1 MPSVTVREA
10 IRHSGRQF
18 ILSTDGTLL
27 VHSSIVEWPTLFVKM
42 VRAKGIINFLGIDF
56 SGMEWTISD

>member
-1 MPSVTVREA
+1 M
-10 IRHSGRQF
+10 
-18 ILSTDGTLL
+18 
-27 VHSSIVEWPTLFVKM
+27 HSSIVEWPTLFVKM